1 MEDDCV
7 KRAFLIHGWTGSPE
21 KGWFPW
27 LKKELE
33 KNNFTVIAKLMP
45 LPDAPVMQEWVEYLK
60 ELVGTGD
67 EETFFVGHSLGCITI
82 LRYLETLPENEKTGG
97 AVLVAGFTDNIGS
110 KELSNYFTSPID
122 WKKINSRCKKF
133 VAINS
138 DNDKEVSL
146 KYGYIFKEKIGAKLI
161 IEHKG
166 HMADDTLELESLLN
180 SILEISR

>member
-1 MEDDCV
+1 M
-7 KRAFLIHGWTGSPE
+7 KRVFLVHGWTGSPE

-33 KNNFTVIAKLMP
+33 KNNFSVVVELMP
-45 LPDAPVMQEWVEYLK
+45 SPAVPHMNEWVEYLK
-60 ELVGTGD
+60 KLVGTAD

-97 AVLVAGFTDNIGS
+97 AVLVAGFTDDLGF
-110 KELSNYFTSPID
+110 KELSNYFTKPID

-133 VAINS
+133 IAINS
-138 DNDKEVSL
+138 DNDKNVSL
-146 KYGYIFKEKIGAKLI
+146 KHGYIFKEKIGAKLI

-166 HMADDTLELESLLN
+166 HMADDTLELKNLLN
-180 SILEISR
+180 SILEISKS